1 MKDDRTVG
9 GVAAT
14 SSPGNPG
21 PNGLPAPG
29 ERGAACPGGVTGAG
43 AGGTEREIAPE
54 KIFPSAFVWSLD
66 RSSDVGR
73 AMLAAARRLAEVG
86 CESAQLDSAVVMAH
100 VLGVSKSWLYAHPS
114 RMLTEGEIVQFE
126 ALIRRRM
133 SHEPVAYL
141 VGFKS
146 FYGLDVSVDP
156 RVLIPRPET
165 ELLVERVLAYLKGLI
180 AEGWAPRVAD
190 VGTGS
195 GAIAVALAVNAPE
208 ITVYA
213 TDLSEDALAVA
224 AQNVWRYGVG
234 EQVQLLP
241 GHLLDAVPEPVD
253 VVVANLPY
261 VATPVLAQ
269 LPPEVRDYEP
279 ILALDGGPDGL
290 AVIRAFLEDVGR
302 HANDNGQDTGRRP
315 RHSGQPTRVL
325 RSSPLGEGR
334 IYLEIGSDQGP
345 AVHAMAEAAFAGM
358 RVDVLVDY
366 TGLDRLVVV
375 WSPELRAGEPS

>member
-1 MKDDRTVG
+1 MKDDRTISSVP
-9 GVAAT
+9 AT

-21 PNGLPAPG
+21 PNGLPAHPG
-29 ERGAACPGGVTGAG
+29 PHGAAG

-54 KIFPSAFVWSLD
+54 KVLPSAFVWSLD

-73 AMLAAARRLAEVG
+73 AMLAATGRLSEAE

-114 RMLTEGEIVQFE
+114 RTLAEGEIVQFE

-133 SHEPVAYL
+133 SREPVAYL
-141 VGFKS
+141 VGSKS

-213 TDLSEDALAVA
+213 TDLSEDALVVA
-224 AQNVWRYGVG
+224 ARNVWRYGVG
-234 EQVQLLP
+234 DQVQLLP

-253 VVVANLPY
+253 VIVANLPY
-261 VATPVLAQ
+261 VATPILAL

-290 AVIRAFLEDVGR
+290 AVISAFLEDVGR
-302 HANDNGQDTGRRP
+302 QANDHGRDMPDGAGRRA
-315 RHSGQPTRVL
+315 RHGGQPARVL
-325 RSSPLGEGR
+325 RSSPLGGGR

-345 AVHAMAEAAFAGM
+345 AVHAMAEAAFADM
-358 RVDVLVDY
+358 RVDVLADY
-366 TGLDRLVVV
+366 AGLDRLVVV
-375 WSPELRAGEPS
+375 WSPVPAAGGPS